1 MEVVAG
7 GKGRERGRGR
17 GGGGG
22 GVGGGG
28 GGGSS
33 MVGIRRGVHGVSE
46 DAKKEIV
53 YLISILCD
61 H

>member
-1 MEVVAG
+1 
-7 GKGRERGRGR
+7 
-17 GGGGG
+17 
-22 GVGGGG
+22 
-28 GGGSS
+28 